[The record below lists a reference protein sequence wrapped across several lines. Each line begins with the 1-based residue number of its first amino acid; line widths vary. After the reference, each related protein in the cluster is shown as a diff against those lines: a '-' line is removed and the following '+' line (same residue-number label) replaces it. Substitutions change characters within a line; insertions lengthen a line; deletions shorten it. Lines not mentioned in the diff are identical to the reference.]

1 MILLERHDQLDL
13 PAYLRVAFDG
23 ERVAIGPDLLA
34 AIATSRTRLFD
45 LIASGEP
52 AYGVNTGLGYLS
64 RHTVTPSDQ
73 AAHQRAILAG
83 RAAAIGPPLSE
94 AVVRGALLLRLTG
107 FLSGYAGVSAEL
119 CRALADALNDG
130 WCPAV
135 PAAVTGAAGEIV
147 PLAHM
152 FSAFVAERHVELGA
166 KEGLALINGAPLA
179 PAVAIPLALRA
190 EALVLHATLAGTV
203 QVAVTRA
210 SVRPYSA
217 RIGRLKGDPG
227 QQRVH
232 ELMERWLAGN
242 VWSPHAVQAPV
253 SLRVIPQVHGAALDE
268 LAHLRAQLSRELH
281 AVTDSPL
288 FLPESEAE
296 PAGLYPSG
304 NFHAQ
309 AVTLRLA
316 ALSVA
321 LAQVLNLVEKR
332 LHRLLDTR
340 FSGLPEQLARAPG
353 LQSGLTILHKQV
365 VGLAAEAHS
374 LATPAMLNVGDSSS
388 GQEDVQAH
396 TLLTAFQLDRIA
408 ANLELALAY
417 ELVALRHA
425 RDLRAEPLPRALEAA
440 ILPVVEVVDDI
451 DEDRS
456 LAADVERVRDLVA
469 SGRMLPDAP
478 RWEPLLADNRAAAP
492 TPPLR

>member
-13 PAYLRVAFDG
+13 PAYLRVAFGG
-23 ERVAIGPDLLA
+23 ERVALAPDRLA
-34 AIATSRTRLFD
+34 AIASSRARLLD
-45 LIASGEP
+45 LVASGEP

-64 RHTVTPSDQ
+64 RHAVAPSDQ
-73 AAHQRAILAG
+73 AAYQRAILAG
-83 RAAAIGPPLSE
+83 RAAAIGPALSE

-119 CRALADALNDG
+119 CQALADALNDG

-152 FSAFVAERHVELGA
+152 FSAFVAERRVELGA

-190 EALVLHATLAGTV
+190 EALVLHATLAGTF

-232 ELMERWLAGN
+232 ELMEAWLAGDL
-242 VWSPHAVQAPV
+242 WSPHAVQAAV

-268 LAHLRAQLSRELH
+268 LAHLHAQLSRELR

-288 FLPESEAE
+288 FLPECGAE

-316 ALSVA
+316 ALGVA
-321 LAQVLNLVEKR
+321 LAQVVNLVEKR

-340 FSGLPEQLARAPG
+340 FSGLPEQLARDPG

-365 VGLAAEAHS
+365 IGLAAEARS
-374 LATPAMLNVGDSSS
+374 LATPAILNVGDSSS

-396 TLLTAFQLDRIA
+396 TLLAAFQLDRIA

-425 RDLRAEPLPRALEAA
+425 RDLRAEPLPRALEVA
-440 ILPVVEVVDDI
+440 ILPVVELVDEI

-456 LAADVERVRDLVA
+456 LATDVERVRDLVA

-478 RWEPLLADNRAAAP
+478 RWEPLLADDRAAAAARGSP
-492 TPPLR
+492 